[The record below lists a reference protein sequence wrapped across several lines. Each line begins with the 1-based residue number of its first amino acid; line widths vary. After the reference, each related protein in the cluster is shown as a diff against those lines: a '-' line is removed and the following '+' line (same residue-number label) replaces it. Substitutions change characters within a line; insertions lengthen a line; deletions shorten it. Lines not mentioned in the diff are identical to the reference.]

1 MSMQEIIQI
10 EIDKDLKSVAEA
22 ILQES
27 GMDAA
32 TAVTIFYEQVVEKG
46 GLPFEK
52 VLSGS
57 ANQADRIAAL
67 AKKLPHVT
75 EIGDNRA
82 FEDWLN
88 EGQNIF

>member
-10 EIDKDLKSVAEA
+10 EIDKDLKSAAEA
-22 ILQES
+22 ILQKL

-57 ANQADRIAAL
+57 TNQADRIAAL
-67 AKKLPHVT
+67 AKKSPHVT

-88 EGQNIF
+88 EG